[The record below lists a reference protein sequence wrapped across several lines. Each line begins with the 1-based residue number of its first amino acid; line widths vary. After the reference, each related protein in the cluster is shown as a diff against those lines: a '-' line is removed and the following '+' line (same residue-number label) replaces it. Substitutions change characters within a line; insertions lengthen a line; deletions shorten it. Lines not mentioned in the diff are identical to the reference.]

1 MKTTNENP
9 IQPMEDQPAKP
20 VHIEKQENHNC
31 QQFYGP
37 VTGCVFA
44 MPGATVNQYQGA
56 APKAAPA
63 PENATR
69 NPQLSQ
75 KSILDYV
82 MRLHP
87 SHVRQEWQDK
97 YQALWEEIL
106 ELSAVADKIYNPG
119 RQQGTTFNR
128 NLVANI
134 LHLMAEKKVLTFTA
148 SAKNMAIV
156 LEGDADASVRAQL
169 GVMPPK
175 EIELSIME
183 LVKSPL

>member
-1 MKTTNENP
+1 
-9 IQPMEDQPAKP
+9 
-20 VHIEKQENHNC
+20 
-31 QQFYGP
+31 
-37 VTGCVFA
+37 
-44 MPGATVNQYQGA
+44 
-56 APKAAPA
+56 
-63 PENATR
+63 
-69 NPQLSQ
+69 
-75 KSILDYV
+75 

-87 SHVRQEWQDK
+87 SHVCQEWQDK

-106 ELSAVADKIYNPG
+106 GLSAVADKIYNPG

-169 GVMPPK
+169 GVMPPR
-175 EIELSIME
+175 EIEHAIME
-183 LVKSPL
+183 LVK

>member
-87 SHVRQEWQDK
+87 SHVREEWQDK

-106 ELSAVADKIYNPG
+106 GLSAVADKIYNPG